1 MTVERATEATLAEVF
16 DNLGPLAVRESV
28 LFGGL
33 SAFTADKLADTY
45 VCFADNVPAA
55 AFGMTQISYLNDTS
69 LVWFV
74 GTPIV
79 HSYMFTFIA
88 YCKDFIKRARAAN
101 KKLVAAVAKEF
112 PHSLRW
118 LRHIGFVEGATV
130 WLDTTEGR
138 RPFTLMEFTP

>member
-1 MTVERATEATLAEVF
+1 MERATAATLAEVF

-28 LFGGL
+28 MFGGL
-33 SAFTADKLADTY
+33 DVFTKDKLETTY
-45 VCFADNVPAA
+45 VCFADTVPAA
-55 AFGMTQISYLNDTS
+55 AFGMMQISYLNDTN

-88 YCKDFIKRARAAN
+88 YCKDFIARARAVN
-101 KKLVAAVAKEF
+101 QKLIAAVSHEF
-112 PHSLRW
+112 PHSRRW
-118 LRHIGFVEGATV
+118 LRHIGFVEGATI
-130 WLDTTEGR
+130 WLDTAEGR